1 MWFRIGIPGLL
12 DLSFPDLHSHAIVYQ
27 SPAYSSSQSTSRSMF
42 RFVFTV
48 LMALQVLAC
57 PFMGCDECKG
67 ASSVETAV
75 VSSGCHCCQEQGSC
89 PAPEPP
95 VNSDGCPDCNFCN
108 CFCAGAVQP
117 EIVRSPEASVFDL
130 HDSWLVGAFLPE
142 PSSSTVTTLWQPRS
156 VHSPPSSR
164 GRSVHARTECW
175 LL

>member
-12 DLSFPDLHSHAIVYQ
+12 DLSFPGLHSHAIVYQ
-27 SPAYSSSQSTSRSMF
+27 SRANYSSQSTSRSMF

-67 ASSVETAV
+67 ASCVETTT
-75 VSSGCHCCQEQGSC
+75 VSSGCHCCQEEETC
-89 PAPEPP
+89 PEPEVP
-95 VNSDGCPDCNFCN
+95 ANSDGCPDCNFCN

-117 EIVRSPEASVFDL
+117 EVVRCPEASVLEL

-142 PSSSTVTTLWQPRS
+142 PSSPAATTFWQPRS
-156 VHSPPSSR
+156 FHSPPSSR